1 MTAASFMPGHAT
13 QRNGDFAGA
22 FVYALLVHVFIIGLL
37 LISFR
42 WQTPARPVVQVI
54 QAKVMQDVGVA
65 KEVER
70 LKQQNEK
77 LPQESEATN
86 EAEPPKK
93 KIEKLPQD
101 DQAARQ
107 KELQQRIQVEADRK
121 KQLELKKQEAET
133 RRREVAEK
141 QRQEQQK
148 KDADQRR
155 KQAESAL
162 KEQLAAEEKE
172 RGQARAA
179 ADTARAQGEIARFE
193 ALIRQKVERN
203 WQRPSNVQQGMQC
216 TVRVRLIPGGE
227 VLQAVVIRSSG
238 NALFDRS
245 AENAVYKASPL
256 PVPEDKALFDYFRE
270 FEFKFRPEG

>member
-54 QAKVMQDVGVA
+54 QAKVMQDAGVT

-77 LPQESEATN
+77 LPQ
-86 EAEPPKK
+86 
-93 KIEKLPQD
+93 D
-101 DQAARQ
+101 DDKARQ
-107 KELQQRIQVEADRK
+107 MELQQRTQAERK
-121 KQLELKKQEAET
+121 KLIELKKLEAET
-133 RRREVAEK
+133 RRRDEAEKKRQLVEK

-162 KEQLAAEEKE
+162 KEQLAVEEKE

-179 ADTARAQGEIARFE
+179 ADTARAQGEIARYE
-193 ALIRQKVERN
+193 AVIRQKVERN
-203 WQRPSNVQQGMQC
+203 WQRPSNTQQGMEC
-216 TVRVRLIPGGE
+216 TVRVRLVPGGE
-227 VLQAVVIRSSG
+227 VLQAMVIRSSG

-256 PVPEDKALFDYFRE
+256 PVPQDKTLFDYFRE